1 VFGQLSRR
9 PRVIVEDDHD
19 QALLQRCRDGDRA
32 AFTLLVI
39 RYQRP
44 IYNAAY
50 RVLGN
55 AEDASDI
62 AQGVFLK
69 VAERL
74 EDYDPQYRFFSWIY
88 RIAINESLNLLRRNA
103 REEPMDDEHDP
114 PDAESAGP
122 EWRAAEAEIARR
134 VQRALMRLKG
144 DDRAVLTL
152 RHFSDCSYQE
162 IGHILEIEEKTVKWR
177 LFEAR
182 QRLRALLKDLMA
194 A

>member
-1 VFGQLSRR
+1 MDIDRDQLL
-9 PRVIVEDDHD
+9 VE
-19 QALLQRCRDGDRA
+19 RCRDGDRA
-32 AFTLLVI
+32 AFTELVI

-74 EDYDPQYRFFSWIY
+74 DDYDPRFRFFSWIY
-88 RIAINESLNLLRRNA
+88 RIALNESLNLLRRNA
-103 REEPMDDEHDP
+103 RVGPLDDELDTP
-114 PDAESAGP
+114 AAESAGP
-122 EWRAAEAEIARR
+122 ESQASDAEISRR
-134 VQRALMRLKG
+134 VQRALMSMRV
-144 DDRAVLTL
+144 DDRTVLTL
-152 RHFSDCSYQE
+152 RHFSECSYEE
-162 IGHILEIEEKTVKWR
+162 IGEILDLHEKKVKSR

-182 QRLRALLKDLMA
+182 QRLRVLLKDLA
-194 A
+194 PA